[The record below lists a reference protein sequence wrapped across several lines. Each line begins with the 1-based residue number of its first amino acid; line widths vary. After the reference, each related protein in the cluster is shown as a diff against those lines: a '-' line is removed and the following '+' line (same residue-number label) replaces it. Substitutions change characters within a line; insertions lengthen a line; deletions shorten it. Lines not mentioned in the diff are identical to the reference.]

1 MDEKQNLRKKNNF
14 KNLANHY
21 RGKSA
26 SRNSKVLK
34 VLLVFIKI

>member
-1 MDEKQNLRKKNNF
+1 MDEKQDLSKKIDFNNF
-14 KNLANHY
+14 TYHY